1 LRARGTAICVLVVV
15 AGAHFACRI
24 FILNDASVP
33 DLTQAVAAINR
44 TGARVRERRTCR
56 ARCAAVG
63 VLVVISWAHC
73 ARGRFVLNDAKITD
87 LAKTVGHV
95 SGFLGHRIIR
105 TITTCAQDS
114 GVLATGTS
122 CAVLAGLSLIAQIA
136 DAVSDGVTRQRRGRV
151 FWTMQARG

>member
-1 LRARGTAICVLVVV
+1 MV

-24 FILNDASVP
+24 FILNDASVA

-56 ARCAAVG
+56 ARDTAVG
-63 VLVVISWAHC
+63 VLVVIWWAYC
-73 ARGRFVLNDAKITD
+73 ARGSCVLNDAEIPD

-105 TITTCAQDS
+105 TITTCAQDG

-122 CAVLAGLSLIAQIA
+122 SAVLTGLSLIAQIA
-136 DAVSDGVTRQRRGRV
+136 YAVSDGVTRQRRGRV
-151 FWTMQARG
+151 CWTIQARG